1 MGRIAVAVATLLLA
15 GCAAVAGEPVAIV
28 TDTGSAPNSVLGCWL
43 PINDNT
49 LLLVADPK
57 FGTAFKS
64 ANGDTVAAKW
74 PSGYTGHRA
83 GSEVEV
89 YDAGG
94 RLVATTGRSY
104 RIDWVNI
111 VRLNDGTTGQR
122 EFGQVICEVHPA

>member
-15 GCAAVAGEPVAIV
+15 GCAAVAGEPVDGARR
-28 TDTGSAPNSVLGCWL
+28 
-43 PINDNT
+43 
-49 LLLVADPK
+49 LVADPK
-57 FGTAFKS
+57 FGTALKS
-64 ANGDTVAAKW
+64 ANGDSVGAEW

-104 RIDWVNI
+104 RIDWVSI